1 MAKDG
6 MKYYMQVNQ
15 ELQDKLIILESEIM
29 LHDFSVKEIKDL
41 NVYLLNENDKLKQDL
56 DRAHQET
63 INQRE

>member
-1 MAKDG
+1 

-41 NVYLLNENDKLKQDL
+41 NVYLLNENEKLK
-56 DRAHQET
+56 
-63 INQRE
+63 

>member
-1 MAKDG
+1 
-6 MKYYMQVNQ
+6 MQVNQ